1 MRLEIH
7 HFHHPDQATAER
19 LERIECMLGQV
30 LRNQENE
37 MIDTS
42 KMLAAVAAERTE
54 LASWKTLAAAQTQAL
69 KDAAA
74 ALAAA
79 NAANDPTAQAQV
91 QADLDKAA
99 SDLSADNADAAAAI
113 LANTPPAATPAAQ

>member
-1 MRLEIH
+1 
-7 HFHHPDQATAER
+7 
-19 LERIECMLGQV
+19 
-30 LRNQENE
+30 

-54 LASWKTLAAAQTQAL
+54 LAGWKTLAASQTQAL

-79 NAANDPTAQAQV
+79 NASNDPAAQAQV

-99 SDLSADNADAAAAI
+99 SDLSADNADAVAAI
-113 LANTPPAATPAAQ
+113 LANTPGAPQPAPTTTPAPAAPPTTPAS